1 MEQRMTRITHSA
13 LALLLL
19 AAGALAI
26 VTHSASAQNESGGDG
41 RTTILL
47 MGGDAGPQRIGL
59 RTDSMMVA
67 SIDRETGRAALFG
80 VPRNLVNTPLPEPYA
95 DLFVCGCWESLLN
108 ELYIFAEANP
118 DLFGGGS
125 HVGGT
130 VMMRTVEH
138 LLGLD
143 IVYYALVDLPGFVRV
158 IDALGGITI
167 DVPVQETVLLS
178 PAFESDGWQQ
188 YIIPVG
194 RQHLDG
200 RTALAYARTRED
212 AGDYERM
219 ARQRCIV
226 GALARQTDVR
236 TLLRN
241 YPEIVSQVEDAVIT
255 NVKLDKLPDLIA
267 LLGEVDFG
275 AIYTLGFT
283 TDDYMAG
290 YAGQPYYPVPS
301 QELISQA
308 VDFVFEAPVEDVSG
322 TFGTLPGACAWQ

>member
-1 MEQRMTRITHSA
+1 MARSIQIVTRLLLITATA
-13 LALLLL
+13 LA
-19 AAGALAI
+19 AVALPAN
-26 VTHSASAQNESGGDG
+26 AQSEGDG
-41 RTTILL
+41 KTTILL

-108 ELYIFAEANP
+108 ELYLFAEANP

-125 HVGGT
+125 HVGGR
-130 VMMRTVEH
+130 VMMDTIEF

-143 IVYYALVDLPGFVRV
+143 IDYYALVDLPGFVRV
-158 IDALGGITI
+158 IDAIGGVTI

-188 YIIPVG
+188 YFIPVG

-219 ARQRCIV
+219 ARQRCII
-226 GALARQTDVR
+226 GALARQADVGN
-236 TLLRN
+236 LLFN
-241 YPEIVSQVEDAVIT
+241 YPDIVGDVEGAVVT
-255 NVKLDKLPDLIA
+255 NVPLDRLPDLIE

-275 AIYTLGFT
+275 SLYTVGFT
-283 TDDYMAG
+283 TTEYMAG
-290 YAGQPYYPVPS
+290 YAGEPYYPVPS
-301 QELISQA
+301 QELISQTVDA
-308 VDFVFEAPVEDVSG
+308 VFAAPPETVAGSY
-322 TFGTLPGACAWQ
+322 GTLPGSCSWQ